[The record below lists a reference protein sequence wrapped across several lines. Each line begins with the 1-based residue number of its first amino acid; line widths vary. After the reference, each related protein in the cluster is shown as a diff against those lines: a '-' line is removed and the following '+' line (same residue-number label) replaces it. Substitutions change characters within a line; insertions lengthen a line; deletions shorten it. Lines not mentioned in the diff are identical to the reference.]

1 MKNEEFKTVDKVN
14 VLGEMFS
21 VAMVD
26 LIDDDSTIF
35 GKIDH
40 LKNQILIRQGMAHEK
55 RRIVLLHEIY
65 HAVFQKLGF
74 DEAMQDEQL
83 INVIASS
90 IIQLLRENPEMAK
103 ELASYE

>member
-1 MKNEEFKTVDKVN
+1 MNENLKPVNTVN
-14 VLGEMFS
+14 ILGEMFD
-21 VAMVD
+21 VTIVD

-35 GKIDH
+35 GKIDR
-40 LKNQILIRQGMAHEK
+40 LKNQILIRQGMSHEK

-74 DEAMQDEQL
+74 DDQMQDEQL

-103 ELASYE
+103 ELVSYE